1 MEKRTIIALVLTI
14 AILFVFQMY
23 FTPKSQQP
31 DVSQQ
36 KTEQVQTKD
45 QEQQKAQSTIQEVQ
59 KGIKGKPLKG
69 EPTKRPL
76 TKPVTE
82 TKEIFVE
89 TPLLKIT
96 FLDVGGGIKSVKLKN
111 YKETVKDNKEKEMV
125 ENIMPYIFTPKVFKR
140 IQNEIVDDGAVFKP
154 DKTNLY
160 VTNKED
166 TLVFTGTLTNGTRVI
181 KKYRFYPDSY
191 AIDMDV
197 EVESSENDKTSVDLV
212 MITGKKESNYTFKGP
227 FYFNGKKFEQIEK
240 LEKEI
245 EIPKDFKYAG
255 LDDGFFAFIYI
266 PQGSSLS
273 PLTILKQDPKSN
285 ESLPILR
292 LSMDKPVLSAKLY
305 FGPKKSDI
313 LAGLNV
319 KAEKIVDF
327 GWFDVIAKPLIMGL
341 NLSNKVTHNYGIDI
355 ILLTILIKI
364 IFYPLSVKSYKS
376 MKEMQKLQPQIAK
389 LKEKYKD
396 DKQKLNQE
404 MMEIYKRKG
413 VNPMGG
419 CLPMIIQ
426 IPVFFAL
433 YKALSGAIELRH
445 APFMFWINDLSAP
458 EDLFSFTVMGFTIPI
473 RILPLIMGITQMIQ
487 QKMTPTSVDPMQEKM
502 MLFMPI
508 FFTFLFWGFPSGL
521 VLYWLVNNVISI
533 GQQYYINKKVS

>member
-1 MEKRTIIALVLTI
+1 
-14 AILFVFQMY
+14 MY

-45 QEQQKAQSTIQEVQ
+45 QEQKKTQINVKEVQ
-59 KGIKGKPLKG
+59 KSTTGKPLKG
-69 EPTKRPL
+69 EPVKTL
-76 TKPVTE
+76 TKPVAE
-82 TKEIFVE
+82 AKEISAE

-111 YKETVKDNKEKEMV
+111 YKETVKDKLEKEMV
-125 ENIMPYIFTPKVFKR
+125 EDIKPYAFTPKVFKT
-140 IQNEIVDDGAVFKP
+140 INNEITDDSTLFKP
-154 DKTNLY
+154 DKTY
-160 VTNKED
+160 ISVTEKED
-166 TLVFTGTLTNGTRVI
+166 TLTFTGTLTNGAKVT
-181 KKYRFYPDSY
+181 KKYKFYPDSY
-191 AIDMDV
+191 TIDLNV
-197 EVESSENDKTSVDLV
+197 EVESSENDKTSIDFV
-212 MITGKKESNYTFKGP
+212 MITGKNASSYTFKGP

-240 LEKEI
+240 LEKPI
-245 EIPKDFKYAG
+245 EIQKDFRYAG

-266 PQGSSLS
+266 PQESSS
-273 PLTILKQDPKSN
+273 FPLTIMKLDPKSN

-313 LAGLNV
+313 LEGLNI
-319 KAEKIVDF
+319 KADKIVDF
-327 GWFDVIAKPLIMGL
+327 GWFDIIAKPLIMGL
-341 NLSNKVTHNYGIDI
+341 NLSNKVTRNYGIDI

-396 DKQKLNQE
+396 DKQKMNQE
-404 MMEIYKRKG
+404 MMEMYKRKG

-445 APFMFWINDLSAP
+445 APFMLWINDLSAP

-508 FFTFLFWGFPSGL
+508 LFTFLFWGFPSGL

>member
-1 MEKRTIIALVLTI
+1 
-14 AILFVFQMY
+14 
-23 FTPKSQQP
+23 
-31 DVSQQ
+31 
-36 KTEQVQTKD
+36 
-45 QEQQKAQSTIQEVQ
+45 
-59 KGIKGKPLKG
+59 
-69 EPTKRPL
+69 
-76 TKPVTE
+76 
-82 TKEIFVE
+82 
-89 TPLLKIT
+89 
-96 FLDVGGGIKSVKLKN
+96 
-111 YKETVKDNKEKEMV
+111 
-125 ENIMPYIFTPKVFKR
+125 
-140 IQNEIVDDGAVFKP
+140 
-154 DKTNLY
+154 
-160 VTNKED
+160 
-166 TLVFTGTLTNGTRVI
+166 
-181 KKYRFYPDSY
+181 
-191 AIDMDV
+191 
-197 EVESSENDKTSVDLV
+197 